1 MILLPIKAMKIQTRK
16 GMTMIEMLVAIAV
29 MLIAM
34 QGMTYLFVTSWD
46 TNKSVIETG
55 LASATA
61 SRTVNQTIIQ
71 LRAIK
76 QGDNGDYPIEEADD
90 FDLTIYT
97 DIDDDGV
104 TERVHYY
111 LDLAADEF
119 KRGISDPNNTV
130 PVTYP
135 NGDTTTT
142 TLAEFIVNENNDPV
156 FSYYNDDYPSDTVNN
171 PLATPASLGSVQ
183 LIKIKLRV
191 NIDPVHAP
199 ENINIESFV
208 DLRNMHG
215 YE

>member
-1 MILLPIKAMKIQTRK
+1 MRFYK
-16 GMTMIEMLVAIAV
+16 GLTLIEMLVAITV

-34 QGMTYLFVTSWD
+34 NGFTYLFVRSWD
-46 TNKSVIETG
+46 TNKSTIETG
-55 LASATA
+55 LASTTA
-61 SRTVNQTIIQ
+61 SRAVNQTIIQ

-76 QGDNGDYPIEEADD
+76 QADNGDYPIEEADD

-111 LDLAADEF
+111 LDLATDEF
-119 KRGISDPNNTV
+119 KRGITDPSTST
-130 PVTYP
+130 PITYASS
-135 NGDTTTT
+135 DTTTT
-142 TLAEFIVNENNDPV
+142 VLARYITNESTEPI
-156 FSYYNDDYPSDTVNN
+156 FYYYNDDYPGDTTNN
-171 PLATPASLGSVQ
+171 PLNTPASLGSIQ
-183 LIKIKLRV
+183 LVRVKMKV

-208 DLRNMHG
+208 DLRNMHN

>member
-1 MILLPIKAMKIQTRK
+1 
-16 GMTMIEMLVAIAV
+16 MLVAIAV

-34 QGMTYLFVTSWD
+34 NGFTYLFVSSWD
-46 TNKSVIETG
+46 TNKSTIEMG
-55 LASATA
+55 LASTTA
-61 SRTVNQTIIQ
+61 SRAVNQTIIQ

-76 QGDNGDYPIEEADD
+76 QADNGDYPIEEADD

-111 LDLAADEF
+111 LDLATDEF
-119 KRGISDPNNTV
+119 KRGVTDPVAGT

-135 NGDTTTT
+135 NSDTTTT
-142 TLAEFIVNENNDPV
+142 VMARFITNESTEPT
-156 FSYYNDDYPSDTVNN
+156 FYYYNDDYPGDTTNN
-171 PLATPASLGSVQ
+171 PLSTPASLGSIQ
-183 LIKIKLRV
+183 LVRVKMKV

>member
-1 MILLPIKAMKIQTRK
+1 MSMKKIRL
-16 GMTMIEMLVAIAV
+16 GMTLVEMLVAIAV

-34 QGMTYLFVTSWD
+34 EGMTYLFVSSWD
-46 TNKSVIETG
+46 KNKSIIETG
-55 LASATA
+55 LASTTA
-61 SRTVNQTIIQ
+61 SRAVNKTIIQ
-71 LRAIK
+71 LRALK
-76 QGDNGDYPIEEADD
+76 QADNGDYPIEEADD

-111 LDLAADEF
+111 LDLATDKF
-119 KRGISDPNNTV
+119 KRGITDPNSGT

-135 NGDTTTT
+135 AGDTTTT
-142 TLAEFIVNENNDPV
+142 TLAEFIVNESNDPM
-156 FSYYNDDYPSDTVNN
+156 FSYYNDNYPGDTTNN
-171 PLATPASLGSVQ
+171 PLTTPAALGSIQ
-183 LIKIKLRV
+183 LVRMKARV

-208 DLRNMHG
+208 DLRNLHN

>member
-1 MILLPIKAMKIQTRK
+1 MRFYK
-16 GMTMIEMLVAIAV
+16 GLTLIEMLVAITV

-34 QGMTYLFVTSWD
+34 NGFTYLFVRSWD
-46 TNKSVIETG
+46 TNRSTIETG
-55 LASATA
+55 LASTTA
-61 SRTVNQTIIQ
+61 SRAVNQTIIQ

-76 QGDNGDYPIEEADD
+76 QADNGDYPIEEADD

-111 LDLAADEF
+111 LDLATDEF
-119 KRGISDPNNTV
+119 KRGITDPSTST
-130 PVTYP
+130 PITYASS
-135 NGDTTTT
+135 DTTTT
-142 TLAEFIVNENNDPV
+142 ILARYITNESNEPI
-156 FSYYNDDYPSDTVNN
+156 FYYYNDDYPGDTTNN
-171 PLATPASLGSVQ
+171 PLNTPASLGSIQ
-183 LIKIKLRV
+183 LVRVKMKV

-208 DLRNMHG
+208 DLRNMHN

>member
-1 MILLPIKAMKIQTRK
+1 MKIHHQK
-16 GMTMIEMLVAIAV
+16 GMTLIEMLVAIAV

-46 TNKSVIETG
+46 RNKSIIETG

-104 TERVHYY
+104 TEKVHYY
-111 LDLAADEF
+111 LDLVNDEF
-119 KRGISDPNNTV
+119 KRGVSNPNNTV

-135 NGDTTTT
+135 SGDSVTT
-142 TLAEFIVNENNDPV
+142 TLAEFIVNESTDPV

-171 PLATPASLGSVQ
+171 PLSTPASLGSVQ

>member
-1 MILLPIKAMKIQTRK
+1 MQTPACK
-16 GMTMIEMLVAIAV
+16 GMTLIEMLVAIAV

-34 QGMTYLFVTSWD
+34 QGFTYIFTTSWD
-46 TNKSVIETG
+46 NNKTIIETG

-61 SRTVNQTIIQ
+61 SRSVNQTIIQ

-111 LDLAADEF
+111 LDLATDEF
-119 KRGISDPNNTV
+119 KRGITDPSATV
-130 PVTYP
+130 PVTYAAS
-135 NGDTTTT
+135 DATTTV
-142 TLAEFIVNENNDPV
+142 LAEYIVNESSDPV
-156 FSYYNDDYPSDTVNN
+156 FSYYNDEYPSDTTNN
-171 PLATPASLGSVQ
+171 PLATPASLGNIQ
-183 LIKIKLRV
+183 LIRMKLRV

-199 ENINIESFV
+199 ENINVESFV
-208 DLRNMHG
+208 DLRNLHG

>member
-1 MILLPIKAMKIQTRK
+1 
-16 GMTMIEMLVAIAV
+16 MTLIEMLVAIAV

-34 QGMTYLFVTSWD
+34 QGFTYIFVTSWD
-46 TNKSVIETG
+46 NNKSIIETG

-61 SRTVNQTIIQ
+61 SRSVNQTIIQ

-111 LDLAADEF
+111 LDLATDEF
-119 KRGISDPNNTV
+119 KRGITDPGATV
-130 PVTYP
+130 PVTYAAS
-135 NGDTTTT
+135 DTTTAVM
-142 TLAEFIVNENNDPV
+142 AEYIVNESDDPV
-156 FSYYNDDYPSDTVNN
+156 FSYYNDDYPSDTTNN
-171 PLATPASLGSVQ
+171 PLATPASLGSIQ
-183 LIKIKLRV
+183 LIRMKLRV

-199 ENINIESFV
+199 ENINVESFV
-208 DLRNMHG
+208 DLRNLHG

>member
-1 MILLPIKAMKIQTRK
+1 
-16 GMTMIEMLVAIAV
+16 MTLIEMLVAIAV

-34 QGMTYLFVTSWD
+34 QGFTYIFTTSWD
-46 TNKSVIETG
+46 RNKSIIETG

-61 SRTVNQTIIQ
+61 SRSVNQTIIQ

-97 DIDDDGV
+97 DTNDDGI

-111 LDLAADEF
+111 LDLATDEF
-119 KRGISDPNNTV
+119 KRGVTNPSSSV
-130 PVTYP
+130 PVTYAAS
-135 NGDTTTT
+135 DTTTT
-142 TLAEFIVNENNDPV
+142 VMAEYIVNESTDPV
-156 FSYYNDDYPSDTVNN
+156 FSYYNDDYPSDTTNN
-171 PLATPASLGSVQ
+171 PLATPASLGDVQ
-183 LIKIKLRV
+183 LIRVKMRV

-199 ENINIESFV
+199 ENINVESFV
-208 DLRNMHG
+208 DLRNLHG

>member
-1 MILLPIKAMKIQTRK
+1 MQKRR
-16 GMTMIEMLVAIAV
+16 GMTLIEMLVAIAV

-34 QGMTYLFVTSWD
+34 NGFTYLFVSSWD
-46 TNKSVIETG
+46 TNKSTIEMG
-55 LASATA
+55 LASTTA
-61 SRTVNQTIIQ
+61 SRAVNQTIIQ

-76 QGDNGDYPIEEADD
+76 QADNGDYPIEEADD

-111 LDLAADEF
+111 LDLATDEF
-119 KRGISDPNNTV
+119 KRGVTDPVAGT

-135 NGDTTTT
+135 NSDTTTT
-142 TLAEFIVNENNDPV
+142 VMARFITNESTEPT
-156 FSYYNDDYPSDTVNN
+156 FYYYNDDYPGDTTNN
-171 PLATPASLGSVQ
+171 PLSTPASLGSIQ
-183 LIKIKLRV
+183 LVRVKMKV

>member
-1 MILLPIKAMKIQTRK
+1 MQQSSQK
-16 GMTMIEMLVAIAV
+16 GMTLIEMLVAIAV

-34 QGMTYLFVTSWD
+34 QGFTYIFTTSWD
-46 TNKSVIETG
+46 RNKSIIETG

-61 SRTVNQTIIQ
+61 SRSVNQTIIQ

-97 DIDDDGV
+97 DTNDDGI

-111 LDLAADEF
+111 LDLATDEF
-119 KRGISDPNNTV
+119 KRGVTNPSSSV
-130 PVTYP
+130 PVTYAAS
-135 NGDTTTT
+135 DTTTT
-142 TLAEFIVNENNDPV
+142 VMAEYIVNESTDPV
-156 FSYYNDDYPSDTVNN
+156 FSYYNDDYPSDTTNN
-171 PLATPASLGSVQ
+171 PLATPASLGDVQ
-183 LIKIKLRV
+183 LIRVKMRV

-199 ENINIESFV
+199 ENINVESFV
-208 DLRNMHG
+208 DLRNLHG